1 MFLVDDNSKHKKSK
15 SVNENVVVT
24 VSHNEYK
31 DVFLSN
37 KCLGHLMN
45 MIQSKNLRIKTYE
58 IKWISLSCF
67 DEKIYIQING
77 CDGLALGYYE
87 LYDGLA
93 LRVNYKKTTVILITT
108 QKSFF
113 VKLWKYCFNF
123 QCNQDSLFIFF
134 VLVYM
139 KWLIVNIVQK
149 TINLQN

>member
-31 DVFLSN
+31 DFFLKN

-93 LRVNYKKTTVILITT
+93 LRVNYKKTTVILITI